1 MGAVYDIGTTR
12 QAVISGDSTFGGVIV
27 MGYRALDLTG
37 MVGLTISHRVLG
49 KHPQKPSAAS
59 QTIFIAR
66 AIAGRAARPA
76 VSKDDRV
83 RPNEFSGTI
92 RLASFI
98 CLPQI
103 FSRGTC
109 LAIRV

>member
-12 QAVISGDSTFGGVIV
+12 QAVISGDSSFGGVIV

-37 MVGLTISHRVLG
+37 MVCLTIGNCVLS
-49 KHPQKPSAAS
+49 KYPQKPSVAS
-59 QTIFIAR
+59 QTIVIAR

-76 VSKDDRV
+76 VSEHDRV

-98 CLPQI
+98 CLPQK

-109 LAIRV
+109 LAIFV